1 MKSVVLYIV
10 FILFTLPLCAQNTDL
25 PTPTANNQTLPTG
38 SYVIAMDNTNQLNND
53 GFFNLKTYGLLVTL
67 LNNNIKLKWII
78 KAGKAK
84 DANDF
89 TVNASPL
96 IPVVTTYTK
105 KITVS
110 NGSTAATVNS
120 TSYLEVGMTVVGSVA
135 GIQAN
140 TTVTAISGSN
150 ITLSRPATANISIK
164 DAYFTSYTYPV
175 TSYNF
180 KAGPLAIFAADTTG
194 AGAVINTFNN
204 AISVANDKIK
214 VYKTTASVTVDI
226 RYDLTGFK
234 PKAAILDDG
243 ANTGLHEDFMIAAN
257 IPTSNYRISTGANL
271 LTDCYTFAS
280 EAHNG
285 NTGSQVDNAIVAI
298 KRFVEYG
305 GNFLAQCRAVI
316 NYENNPLGRFHT
328 TTGFTNAGSNA
339 GTNITYSNPDLSYT
353 QYEGNFDIS
362 QQGSLQNWRIIASG
376 VNNVHNHARGTVDAT
391 VIGASVAKLKTG
403 AGGLVFYLGNHTFST
418 NSVVD
423 VNGIRMY
430 MNAFLTP
437 VSIAGNCT
445 IGDSYMFPLAAK
457 LTSFQ
462 GSVFNSIAR
471 LNWEVAENESVQQ
484 FNIEQ
489 SIDGT
494 HFTASSPIYGNNR
507 AGAETYQ
514 QIEKM
519 SSNRIYYRLKITD
532 KNGTVRY
539 SRVILLQTTADD
551 SKGIKIVNNP
561 VNDRLI
567 FEFKATRPGPV
578 EVKILDMLGR
588 VQMTKVISSYEG
600 NNMITLTLPY
610 AWQNGVYVAEIKSG
624 TDRFTAKFVK
634 QQQ

>member
-38 SYVIAMDNTNQLNND
+38 SYVIAMDNTNQQND
-53 GFFNLKTYGLLVTL
+53 DGDFNLKSYGLIVTL
-67 LNNNIKLKWII
+67 LNNDINLKWII
-78 KAGKAK
+78 SAGKAK
-84 DANDF
+84 NANDF
-89 TVNASPL
+89 TVNASSL

-105 KITVS
+105 RITVS
-110 NGSTAATVNS
+110 NGSTAATVNNAVN
-120 TSYLEVGMTVVGSVA
+120 LVVGMTVTRA
-135 GIQAN
+135 GIQAG
-140 TTVTAISGSN
+140 TTVTAISGLN
-150 ITLSRPATANISIK
+150 ITLSLPATANIGNQNA
-164 DAYFTSYTYPV
+164 DFTSYTYPV
-175 TSYNF
+175 TSFNF
-180 KAGPLAIFAADTTG
+180 KAGPFVIFAADTTG

-204 AISVANDKIK
+204 AIAAANDKIK
-214 VYKTTASVTVDI
+214 VYKTTAAVTVDV
-226 RYDLTGFK
+226 RYDLTGFI

-243 ANTGLHEDFMIAAN
+243 ANTNIQEDYMIASN
-257 IPTSNYRISTGANL
+257 IPTSNYQITNGTAL

-280 EAHNG
+280 EAHND
-285 NTGSQVDNAIVAI
+285 NTGSVIDNAIVAI

-305 GNFLAQCRAVI
+305 GNFLAQCRAI
-316 NYENNPLGRFHT
+316 ENYENNPLGRFQT
-328 TTGFTNAGSNA
+328 TTGVTIANTNA
-339 GTNITYSNPDLSYT
+339 GTNITYSNPDLSYS

-362 QQGSLQNWRIIASG
+362 QQGSLQNWRINASG

-403 AGGLVFYLGNHTFST
+403 AGGLVFYLGNHDFGTT
-418 NSVVD
+418 DLVEI
-423 VNGIRMY
+423 NGIRMY

-437 VSIAGNCT
+437 VGIAGSCV
-445 IGDSYMFPLAAK
+445 IGANYMFPLAAQ
-457 LTSFQ
+457 LIAFQ
-462 GSVFNSIAR
+462 GSVFNSTAR
-471 LNWEVAENESVQQ
+471 LNWEVAENESVKQ

-494 HFTASSPIYGNNR
+494 HFTTSSPIYGNNR

-514 QIEKM
+514 QIDKM

-532 KNGTVRY
+532 KTGTVRY

-561 VNDRLI
+561 VNDRLT
-567 FEFKATRPGPV
+567 FEFKASRPGPV

-600 NNMITLTLPY
+600 NNMITLKLPY

-624 TDRFTAKFVK
+624 TERFTAKFVK